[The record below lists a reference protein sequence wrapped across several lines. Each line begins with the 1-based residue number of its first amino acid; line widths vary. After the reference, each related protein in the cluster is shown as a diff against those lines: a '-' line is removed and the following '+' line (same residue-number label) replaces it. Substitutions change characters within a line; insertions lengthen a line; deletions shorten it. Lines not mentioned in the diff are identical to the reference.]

1 MKKGKNLYLL
11 VSLCMMAASS
21 IGLYLNSFGVF
32 FSPRA
37 EVLGEKRGNVARFN
51 TIMIFAN
58 AVFSIIVPMVAT
70 NKNYKKFYLGG
81 IIGSIAALILMANA
95 TGLLMLYAGGLLL
108 GASASTYF
116 LVVITTVINNSFEGN
131 AGTMGG
137 IVFSCSGLAG
147 AIFSPMFAS
156 IISASGYKTAFY
168 VMAVL
173 AAVLCAP
180 ALFADI
186 KIEKEGLEKESG
198 NTGKL
203 NMLSMAFILCTL
215 MMVFY
220 QFLPSLPQHFPGIG
234 ISKGLSESV
243 APLLVSAAMVGN
255 IVFKLI
261 AGVMIDKLGALRTLL
276 AMTGL
281 NIIGSVLLFIGNN
294 ALVSMAGAFL
304 FGAMYSITSFGGSSV
319 VRDVFGDAAY
329 KRAYSVISFFGCA
342 SNALGISLVGYI
354 YDFTSSYDPAIIMS
368 VVLAILAYL
377 SATAAK
383 KKHS

>member
-1 MKKGKNLYLL
+1 MKKEKNLYLL

-32 FSPRA
+32 FSPMA
-37 EVLGEKRGNVARFN
+37 EALGEKRGNVAMFN

-137 IVFSCSGLAG
+137 IVFSFSGLAG

-186 KIEKEGLEKESG
+186 KKEGLEKESG
-198 NTGKL
+198 NAGQL

>member
-32 FSPRA
+32 FSPMA
-37 EVLGEKRGNVARFN
+37 EALGEKRGNVAMFN

-137 IVFSCSGLAG
+137 IVFSFSGLAG

-156 IISASGYKTAFY
+156 IS
-168 VMAVL
+168 VP
-173 AAVLCAP
+173 AA
-180 ALFADI
+180 I
-186 KIEKEGLEKESG
+186 
-198 NTGKL
+198 
-203 NMLSMAFILCTL
+203 
-215 MMVFY
+215 
-220 QFLPSLPQHFPGIG
+220 
-234 ISKGLSESV
+234 
-243 APLLVSAAMVGN
+243 
-255 IVFKLI
+255 
-261 AGVMIDKLGALRTLL
+261 R
-276 AMTGL
+276 
-281 NIIGSVLLFIGNN
+281 
-294 ALVSMAGAFL
+294 
-304 FGAMYSITSFGGSSV
+304 
-319 VRDVFGDAAY
+319 R
-329 KRAYSVISFFGCA
+329 
-342 SNALGISLVGYI
+342 
-354 YDFTSSYDPAIIMS
+354 
-368 VVLAILAYL
+368 
-377 SATAAK
+377 
-383 KKHS
+383 HST